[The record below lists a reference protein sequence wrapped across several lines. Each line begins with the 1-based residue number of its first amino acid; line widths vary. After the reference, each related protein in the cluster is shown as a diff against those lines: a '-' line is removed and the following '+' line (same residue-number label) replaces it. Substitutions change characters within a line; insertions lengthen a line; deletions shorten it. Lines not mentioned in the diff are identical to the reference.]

1 MRYYY
6 GMKYRGFSPGAQPKK
21 GLIGRIENNETEYY
35 DVIDYDRKLTDEE
48 ISNYELEEIIM
59 DEEPK
64 D

>member
-1 MRYYY
+1 
-6 GMKYRGFSPGAQPKK
+6 MKYRGFSPGAQPKK
-21 GLIGRIENNETEYY
+21 GLIGCIENNETEYY
-35 DVIDYDRKLTDEE
+35 DVIEYDRKLTDEE